1 MDRLSVAVAV
11 AVVVVVVVVE
21 NDMDDEDVVEKES
34 VEMTGKNT
42 RVHRWK
48 NPQTIAGREN
58 WTIAT

>member
-1 MDRLSVAVAV
+1 MAVAVAV
-11 AVVVVVVVVE
+11 AVAVVE

-48 NPQTIAGREN
+48 NPQTIAGKEN